1 MVSQFKELY
10 DLIKQMDWRCWDYL
24 EKIDKRLWTRSHFER
39 NRFNMMTSNIAESL
53 NKTLL
58 PVRDSPIMAMFEF
71 IRHKLSTWFESR
83 RCEISKMKG
92 NVPKEI
98 EKINVEQLVLST
110 GLLVLPCSTWIFEV
124 TNAPTGFSFTVD
136 LEKRTCT
143 CLEFQTL
150 GLPCRH
156 AIAAA
161 SYRKTEY
168 NLLVCKHH
176 QKHTLAE
183 TVKGIILP
191 IPDPKDVL
199 VPSKILQIHRWICIH
214 QRQNE
219 LREGPG

>member
-1 MVSQFKELY
+1 
-10 DLIKQMDWRCWDYL
+10 
-24 EKIDKRLWTRSHFER
+24 
-39 NRFNMMTSNIAESL
+39 MTSNIAESL
-53 NKTLL
+53 NKAFL
-58 PVRDSPIMAMFEF
+58 PARDSPIVALFEF
-71 IRHKLSTWFESR
+71 IRQKLSTWFESR

-124 TNAPTGFSFTVD
+124 TNAPTGYSFTVD

-176 QKHTLAE
+176 QEHTWTE

-199 VPSKILQIHRWICIH
+199 VPSEILQMDLHPPTTKRTKGRPRVKRKLSAGEYPDGAQKKRKPNKCSTCFK
-214 QRQNE
+214 
-219 LREGPG
+219 EGYKKTTCKEPVP